1 MAGGSDS
8 ALQTARPLLQT
19 LSDTDKLYLVPG
31 GVGAGSNMKMMHQV
45 LAAIHMLGAS
55 EVMGFAA
62 HLGLDAR
69 ETAEKVLGSGA
80 WTWMLENRFP
90 RMVEE
95 DWNPGASALTIM
107 VKDVVRPFSTEYVV
121 VEVVEMLILLV
132 GHHHNLRTP
141 KPLPDSPCLHCRT
154 SLPDGFVAGLRRQRR
169 LGSSPSI
176 LSPPHRQRLLHSR
189 SGRQIRSRPTRA
201 RPITRN
207 QSCRC
212 CRGSWVCAPS
222 PG

>member
-107 VKDVVRPFSTEYVV
+107 VKDVVCSFYCFMMVGGTNN
-121 VEVVEMLILLV
+121 V

-141 KPLPDSPCLHCRT
+141 KPLPDSPCLHCRA

-176 LSPPHRQRLLHSR
+176 LSPPHRQRLLHSWP
-189 SGRQIRSRPTRA
+189 GRQIRSRPTRA